1 MVAQTGWWRNS
12 EIKLMPKKGDSIG
25 NFQISNVNYLTGSL
39 APAEEW
45 DCWKCTLKPVGQK
58 AKKGTGRVRRKAK
71 KQILTELRKQL
82 QKTSKSIAQRQK
94 RPRGTMTD
102 SQKKDSQKKEVNAE
116 TKAEAANAETE
127 ATSKGEAEA
136 ETTPKG
142 EAEASGETGKAEAAP
157 KGETAKAASA
167 NDGECFLNKKLILEL
182 AEAGNITKLQQLAL
196 ACKNHVG
203 KHHNP
208 GLGTC
213 PLHVCIV

>member
-102 SQKKDSQKKEVNAE
+102 SQKKDSQKKEEEATPNA
-116 TKAEAANAETE
+116 KAEAANEETE

-142 EAEASGETGKAEAAP
+142 E
-157 KGETAKAASA
+157 TAKAVSA